1 MGRVKKSNYVVPIGM
16 VIVLG
21 TLIGVVVKTEYNHEI
36 TLKNIIPSET
46 KTEVKAD
53 VKYQLSDPV
62 FDEKQDDV
70 IVIDSDKQKSGTLE
84 NLIDLLDEQTE

>member
-1 MGRVKKSNYVVPIGM
+1 M
-16 VIVLG
+16 IVLG
-21 TLIGVVVKTEYNHEI
+21 TLIGVVLKTEYKHEI

-46 KTEVKAD
+46 ETEVKAE

-70 IVIDSDKQKSGTLE
+70 IVIDSDKQKSETLE

>member
-1 MGRVKKSNYVVPIGM
+1 MGRVKKSNYIIPIGM

-46 KTEVKAD
+46 KT
-53 VKYQLSDPV
+53 
-62 FDEKQDDV
+62 
-70 IVIDSDKQKSGTLE
+70 
-84 NLIDLLDEQTE
+84 

>member
-1 MGRVKKSNYVVPIGM
+1 M

-21 TLIGVVVKTEYNHEI
+21 TLIGVVLKTEYKHEI

-46 KTEVKAD
+46 ETEVKAE

-70 IVIDSDKQKSGTLE
+70 IVIDSDKQKSETLE